1 MTKHINTI
9 FRQAVFLIITSLL
22 WGMSTTVLAAAAAPA
37 KKWSAAAPWYFF
49 PEANMVGNTGRGY
62 YAFSDLPNGYD
73 ARPGWGI
80 YDRCPVESLPD
91 TISATGVV
99 TRSKHIWYAT
109 SGESLYQYC
118 SPASGAHWQG
128 GYASLT
134 CTEPYVL
141 SGNDCLCPPSTFLGP
156 VSQTCRPQCPSQYLA
171 IGNICK
177 PFPPCPDGLC
187 IERDLGPP
195 DVCSG
200 NPINTA
206 TGNKFQTET
215 DFTWGSGQIFKRFYN
230 GGSAAEQGLGL
241 AWRHSL
247 MRRIVRV
254 TDIETTYAPAPAT
267 DVDPDWLVYFGTYS
281 RPNTV
286 QTSHFLVEREN
297 GKNFAFLASGQP
309 KFAGAGNGYLFAVT
323 DNGFSVQDGV
333 STETYNA
340 AGQLLSITAA
350 NGRRINL
357 GYDANQKLI
366 KAADNFGQTLSFDY
380 GTANYLQKISVNGA
394 FVASYDYNAGRLTKV
409 TDAGN
414 NSRQYLYEDSR
425 NVFLLTGIV
434 DENGQRFASWAYN
447 QQGQTISSE
456 HAGGVDKF
464 TLIFGGDPLS
474 GTRWTEETDPL
485 GSTRRY
491 NFKQI
496 AKQWL
501 LSDKNQ
507 PGGAGCSAAS
517 NNLLYDTNGNVTS
530 RTDFNG
536 NKTTY
541 VYDLVRL
548 LETSRTE
555 AAGTPLARTISTE
568 WHATWRLPLKVTEP
582 GRVTSFAYDANAN
595 LLNKAITA
603 DGQTRRWSWTYADF
617 GQVKTST
624 DPDGKTSSYQY
635 DTQGNLTALT
645 NAAQQITQFT
655 RYDANG
661 NPLEILSPDGIKST
675 LTYDSRNRLISRQV
689 GAALSRFDYWP
700 TGLLKQATL
709 PDGLVINYLYDAA
722 HRLSEITD
730 NQGHREVYTLNK
742 AGLQEQVDRYDP
754 DSTLANGLLQV
765 QQAQSVKPAK

>member
-1 MTKHINTI
+1 MVSWFYPVCGNGVVGTYNLGSGAKFCDDCPSGSFFDSTSNACKSKCSIGQYLTNTGICSPLSACPINTSCT
-9 FRQAVFLIITSLL
+9 Q
-22 WGMSTTVLAAAAAPA
+22 P
-37 KKWSAAAPWYFF
+37 KK
-49 PEANMVGNTGRGY
+49 
-62 YAFSDLPNGYD
+62 SDLDKGLS
-73 ARPGWGI
+73 
-80 YDRCPVESLPD
+80 CPW
-91 TISATGVV
+91 T
-99 TRSKHIWYAT
+99 
-109 SGESLYQYC
+109 
-118 SPASGAHWQG
+118 
-128 GYASLT
+128 
-134 CTEPYVL
+134 
-141 SGNDCLCPPSTFLGP
+141 
-156 VSQTCRPQCPSQYLA
+156 
-171 IGNICK
+171 
-177 PFPPCPDGLC
+177 
-187 IERDLGPP
+187 
-195 DVCSG
+195 G
-200 NPINTA
+200 NPISTLS
-206 TGNKFQTET
+206 GNKFQEET
-215 DFTWGSGQIFKRFYN
+215 DFSLANGLSFKRFYN
-230 GGSAAEQGLGL
+230 GNDSFDLGVGIG
-241 AWRHSL
+241 WRHNF
-247 MRRIVRV
+247 MRRVIPVSKSN
-254 TDIETTYAPAPAT
+254 YMLAPAN
-267 DVDPDWLVYFGTYS
+267 DVDHGWLAYIGS
-281 RPNTV
+281 
-286 QTSHFLVEREN
+286 QTPASGISGYLVEREDGKSFLFDLTGKATTSSFANHYQLTVTNTGFVVADGINTESYDQSGKLTQVVAPN
-297 GKNFAFLASGQP
+297 GRILELSYDTNNHLSQVKDNLGSVLTFSYIDGIHASQ
-309 KFAGAGNGYLFAVT
+309 T
-323 DNGFSVQDGV
+323 Q
-333 STETYNA
+333 
-340 AGQLLSITAA
+340 A
-350 NGRRINL
+350 NGL
-357 GYDANQKLI
+357 
-366 KAADNFGQTLSFDY
+366 T
-380 GTANYLQKISVNGA
+380 
-394 FVASYDYNAGRLTKV
+394 VASYMYDAGRLSKV
-409 TDAGN
+409 TYADN
-414 NSRQYLYEDSR
+414 TSRQYLYEDTR
-425 NVFLLTGIV
+425 NPSLLTGLI

-447 QQGQTISSE
+447 EQGQAISSE

-464 TLIFGGDPLS
+464 TLNFGGDPAS

-485 GSTRRY
+485 GSVRRY
-491 NFKQI
+491 QFKLI
-496 AKQWL
+496 AGTWRLQGK
-501 LSDKNQ
+501 DQ

-541 VYDLVRL
+541 VYDLARN

-582 GRVTSFAYDANAN
+582 GRVTSFVYDANAN

-635 DTQGNLTALT
+635 DAQGNVTALT
-645 NAAQQITQFT
+645 NPAQQITQFT

-675 LTYDSRNRLISRQV
+675 LTYDARNRLISRQV